1 MNNINQPEIS
11 IIVRTKNRSS
21 LLKEALE
28 SILKVSIEEL
38 ELKQEQ
44 QQLDKAALKSKT
56 FCLEAVVVNDGGECV
71 GELVHN
77 LLKGKIAYKYINIQD
92 GVGRSEAANRG
103 VEESSGQWLC
113 FLDDDDILVSDGLAH
128 CFNLIKDKKA
138 SDADANAKIYHGKV
152 KALRYKDLSD
162 NSNAMTYTTKN
173 ESQLRDFHINR
184 TAQSEE
190 PFKIFAKPFN
200 ADAMLW
206 ENYIPINAL
215 IIPKNLFLQIGGFD
229 SSLSCFEDWDLVLR
243 LSDIAEFEFIPVF
256 TAVYRIF
263 DHSFI
268 VGGGGEKWQEK
279 GRLAIYRKHWHRY
292 DPDTMVKMYNA
303 VNKDMRGEF
312 LPEMARLK
320 EQMEQ
325 LRQERSAW
333 TDMDKER
340 EIYIRKIEDDAKTI
354 EQNTRER
361 EKEWEIMDKERE
373 IYIRKIENDIKTL
386 EDNIR
391 KERKQWEDMD
401 TDRVGYVNDL
411 LRHIKN
417 LEASL
422 RA

>member
-1 MNNINQPEIS
+1 MNNVNQPEIS
-11 IIVRTKNRSS
+11 IIVRTKNRAS

-28 SILKVSIEEL
+28 SILEI
-38 ELKQEQ
+38 
-44 QQLDKAALKSKT
+44 KS
-56 FCLEAVVVNDGGECV
+56 FSAEVVVANDGGECV

-77 LLKGKIAYKYINIQD
+77 ILKGKIAYKYINIKD

-103 VEESSGQWLC
+103 VEESSGQWLF
-113 FLDDDDILVSDGLAH
+113 FLDDDDILVSDGLAQ
-128 CFNLIKDKKA
+128 CFTLIQDKNSSETK
-138 SDADANAKIYHGKV
+138 SINSKVYHGKV
-152 KALRYKDLSD
+152 KALRYKALSD

-173 ESQLRDFHINR
+173 ESQLRDFHINK
-184 TAQSEE
+184 TTQSEE

-200 ADAMLW
+200 VDAILW

-229 SSLSCFEDWDLVLR
+229 SALSCFEDWDLVLR
-243 LSDIAEFEFIPVF
+243 LSDIAEFEFVPIF

-268 VGGGGEKWQEK
+268 VGGGGQKWQEE

-292 DPDTMVKMYNA
+292 APYTMVKIYNA
-303 VNKDMRGEF
+303 VNKDMREAF
-312 LPEMARLK
+312 VPELTVLK
-320 EQMEQ
+320 EDIEK
-325 LRQERSAW
+325 LHQERSAW
-333 TDMDKER
+333 TEMDKER
-340 EIYIRKIEDDAKTI
+340 EIYIRKLEDDAKNI
-354 EQNTRER
+354 EQNARER
-361 EKEWEIMDKERE
+361 QKEWELMDKERE

-422 RA
+422 RQ